1 MGSSRKEIATASVAL
16 STNKR
21 DALRGRVNADVKKS
35 LGIKSMREHRGRS
48 GWLALMTL
56 A

>member
-16 STNKR
+16 STSKQ
-21 DALRGRVNADVKKS
+21 DTSRGGVNADVKKS
-35 LGIKSMREHRGRS
+35 LGIKSMREHCGRS